1 MIIIK
6 RDKLVQLVLKTNTKL
21 TNWDKQQTRNV
32 TRNVTSKTQINVH
45 TSPKSEFPL
54 CAQAITIYFYTEESG
69 EIRQMP
75 RWAES
80 LQGAQ
85 VNTMVLTPNMSVCVF
100 HVWQD
105 WPEKQ
110 INPNCCFFY
119 FDRFETNKSFVHTTV
134 NPLKIIHWIML
145 SIIMVSCKR

>member
-6 RDKLVQLVLKTNTKL
+6 RDKLVQLVLKANTKL

-45 TSPKSEFPL
+45 FPKIRISTVRSGSNNLFL
-54 CAQAITIYFYTEESG
+54 SYTEESG

-80 LQGAQ
+80 
-85 VNTMVLTPNMSVCVF
+85 
-100 HVWQD
+100 
-105 WPEKQ
+105 
-110 INPNCCFFY
+110 
-119 FDRFETNKSFVHTTV
+119 
-134 NPLKIIHWIML
+134 
-145 SIIMVSCKR
+145 